1 MYEYNNV
8 ADPNAVSC
16 YHVVKYVCSFYTT
29 IRVNVHLWK
38 GYVVM
43 TQQPTGQEQK
53 SLVED
58 LSTLTG
64 RAFRELDFTKT
75 ELQEKEKLLNQLAAE
90 SMEKIKELSN
100 INHDLQD
107 KVGFLLDLSASLNKK
122 NDELTKSN
130 RDLEQQKSHYNKMT
144 EELKEKL
151 DKVLSKERELSI
163 QRDFLA
169 KQVDEKTQDLIKA
182 AKFTVIG
189 ELAARL
195 AHDLRN
201 PLSIVKN
208 TMDIMRAKPNMRVE
222 ERLQHFG
229 RFDRAVQRMAHQI
242 DDVLNFVKRSDLTL
256 QVTSIL
262 AILDSAI
269 IGIMVPSEVKI
280 SKPLFDMQI
289 NCDSRKLEAVFSNL
303 IINAIQAMEDRGEL
317 RIRMVDL
324 GSSIQLE
331 FEDTGLGISADILPK
346 IFDPLFTTKQTG
358 TGLGLSICKSIVE
371 QHGGTISVRSPPTI
385 FTIRLP
391 KNISP
396 KYETP
401 STHTT

>member
-1 MYEYNNV
+1 
-8 ADPNAVSC
+8 
-16 YHVVKYVCSFYTT
+16 
-29 IRVNVHLWK
+29 
-38 GYVVM
+38 M
-43 TQQPTGQEQK
+43 TQQPAEHERK

-58 LSTLTG
+58 LGALTG
-64 RAFRELDFTKT
+64 RAFKELDSTKT
-75 ELQEKEKLLNQLAAE
+75 ELQEKEKLLNQLASE
-90 SMEKIKELSN
+90 SMEKIKELSK

-122 NDELTKSN
+122 NDELAKSN
-130 RDLEQQKSHYNKMT
+130 HDLEQQKFHYNKMT
-144 EELKEKL
+144 VELKEKL
-151 DKVLSKERELSI
+151 DKVLTKEKELSM

-208 TMDIMRAKPNMRVE
+208 TMDIMRVKPNMRVE
-222 ERLQHFG
+222 ERLQHFT
-229 RFDRAVQRMAHQI
+229 RFDRAVQRMTHQI

-262 AILDSAI
+262 ATIDSAI
-269 IGIMVPSEVKI
+269 VGIMIPPDIKI
-280 SKPLFDMQI
+280 SKPLSDIQV

-303 IINAIQAMEDRGEL
+303 IINSIQAMEDKGEIK
-317 RIRMVDL
+317 IRMIDL

-385 FTIRLP
+385 FTVRLP
-391 KNISP
+391 KNISQ
-396 KYETP
+396 KYGMHSPYAT
-401 STHTT
+401 